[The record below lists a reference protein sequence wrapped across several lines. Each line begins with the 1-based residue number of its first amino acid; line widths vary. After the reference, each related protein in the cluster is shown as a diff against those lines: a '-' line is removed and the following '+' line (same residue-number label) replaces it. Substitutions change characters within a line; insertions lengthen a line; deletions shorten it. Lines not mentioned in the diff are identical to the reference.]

1 VQYAETVTERV
12 ELEVDPGTAAY
23 LRACARRR
31 GGSMA
36 AAATRQLRELALAD
50 SVAQHAAWAAG
61 EPSFFIDAEA
71 EREAA
76 LNA

>member
-1 VQYAETVTERV
+1 MQYADLVTERV
-12 ELEVDPGTAAY
+12 EFEVDQGTAAY

-36 AAATRQLRELALAD
+36 TAAARQLRELALAD
-50 SVAQHAAWAAG
+50 SVAQHAEWDAR
-61 EPSFFIDAEA
+61 EPSFYADAEA

>member
-1 VQYAETVTERV
+1 VTERV
-12 ELEVDPGTAAY
+12 GFEVDQGTAAY

-36 AAATRQLRELALAD
+36 AARQLRELALAD
-50 SVAQHAAWAAG
+50 SVARHAAWAAG
-61 EPSFFIDAEA
+61 ELSFFADAEA

-76 LNA
+76 LSA